1 MSLKQCCATGSLHT
15 GTPQGRVDKLHG
27 LDCYIAEPPTD
38 SPKGVVVI
46 IPDAFG
52 WELPNNR
59 ILADEYAKNGNFRVV
74 STDVRSNNGS
84 DQDADQLPDPPGLH
98 ER

>member
-74 STDVRSNNGS
+74 STDVRPNNGS